1 MRGNLLKVIDFCGVG
16 MTSQRTRER
25 LIQRLQDQGIT
36 DKKVLNVISQE
47 L

>member
-1 MRGNLLKVIDFCGVG
+1 MRGDYLLSALDFSGVG

-36 DKKVLNVISQE
+36 DKKVLSVIG
-47 L
+47 